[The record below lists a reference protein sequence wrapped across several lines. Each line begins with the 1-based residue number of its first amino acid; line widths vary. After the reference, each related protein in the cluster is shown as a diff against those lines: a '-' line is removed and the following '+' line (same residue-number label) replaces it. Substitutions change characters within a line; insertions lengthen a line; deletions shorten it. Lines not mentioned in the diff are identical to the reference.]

1 MKTVIP
7 FRDDGFFMVPHD
19 VFLVCHGSS
28 QLGSLRRLL
37 ILPWLMIS
45 PFSCGMM
52 QSLIEIWFSWV
63 HQWGYGGVIVLM
75 AMESSIFPVPSELV
89 IPPAAILAAQGG
101 SMTLPG
107 VILAGTF
114 GSWLG
119 SALTYWTA
127 LRVGRPV
134 VMRFG
139 KYFLMPPEKI
149 ERAERFMH
157 RYEGGGIFFAR
168 LLPVIRHLISI
179 PAGMIRMGFLKFS
192 LLTLVGSAIWCSVL
206 AMLGQKVGNKLE
218 PSQIAAL
225 KKGTGVD
232 LTHLIHAVKHEA
244 LWIIAT
250 VAIVCVLYFVAMRL
264 TERKGS

>member
-1 MKTVIP
+1 MPV
-7 FRDDGFFMVPHD
+7 H
-19 VFLVCHGSS
+19 
-28 QLGSLRRLL
+28 LL
-37 ILPWLMIS
+37 ILAAT
-45 PFSCGMM
+45 MM
-52 QSLIEIWFSWV
+52 QSLIEMWFSWV
-63 HQWGYGGVIVLM
+63 HDWGYGGVVILM

-119 SALTYWTA
+119 SAITYWVA
-127 LRVGRPV
+127 MLVGRPV
-134 VMRFG
+134 VMKFG
-139 KYFLMPPEKI
+139 KYFMMPPAKV

-192 LLTLVGSAIWCSVL
+192 ALTIVGSAIWCWVL
-206 AMLGQKVGNKLE
+206 AVLGQKVGNKLE
-218 PSQIAAL
+218 PAQMEAL
-225 KKGTGVD
+225 KNGSGVD
-232 LTHLIHAVKHEA
+232 LMGLIHAVKHEA
-244 LWIIAT
+244 LWIIAA
-250 VAIVCVLYFVAMRL
+250 VVVVCVLYFVAMRL
-264 TERKGS
+264 TDHKKA